1 MRQAK
6 TGWKWATALF
16 SLLLTVLIWQQGLQ
30 ESFERPSVAPKIS
43 LMQAEMAVSASSSIP
58 KSIKDVFL
66 DLEPQKKL
74 YQALNNISLDQ
85 LEDRQRLLLA
95 LLEDSEDTQKIIL
108 KKDFNDTN
116 FQTIR
121 NFILERKKGKES
133 RGFPEFNEIE
143 LEELDPFLYQ
153 LSCSSFGFTD
163 EKCINKK
170 FNTITAV
177 RLLSSQ
183 LFPFIAS
190 LIGSILLI
198 RYTLVFIRKKNTQ
211 WPEIISPPLSIL
223 DMILLIS
230 GGFVIIGEVVFPALI
245 IPITDGLFNNL
256 SSPLKDSLRVFIG
269 YCSMTIGPLLIIRY
283 QLNALVSSEIKGG
296 WLQWQIK
303 PIKEGIL
310 KAIGGWL
317 MIMPLVLLIGWLMN
331 EIVGDQGGSNP
342 LLDLVLN
349 SDEIVPILFLLIT
362 TVILAPVFEELV
374 FRGVL
379 LPVLVSK
386 VGKISGLILSALIFA
401 LAHLSVGELP
411 PLFVLGI
418 GLGLMRLSS
427 GRLFPCALMHSL
439 WNGVTFASLL
449 LVA

>member
-74 YQALNNISLDQ
+74 YQALNNISFDQ

-95 LLEDSEDTQKIIL
+95 LLEDSEDAQKIIL
-108 KKDFNDTN
+108 TKDFNDKN

-121 NFILERKKGKES
+121 NFILERKKGKEL
-133 RGFPEFNEIE
+133 REFPDFKEI
-143 LEELDPFLYQ
+143 ELDPFIYQ
-153 LSCSSFGFTD
+153 VSCSSLGFND
-163 EKCINKK
+163 EKCINKRY
-170 FNTITAV
+170 NSITAA

-183 LFPFIAS
+183 LLPFIAS

-211 WPEIISPPLSIL
+211 WPEIIAPPLSIL

-230 GGFVIIGEVVFPALI
+230 GGFVVIGEVIFPALI

-283 QLNALVSSEIKGG
+283 QLKALVSSEIKGG

-310 KAIGGWL
+310 KAISGWL

-331 EIVGDQGGSNP
+331 EIIGDQGGSNP

-349 SDEIVPILFLLIT
+349 SDELVPILFLLIT

-386 VGKISGLILSALIFA
+386 IGKISGLVLSALIFA

-427 GRLFPCALMHSL
+427 GRLLPCALMHSL

>member
-6 TGWKWATALF
+6 TRWKWAMALF
-16 SLLLTVLIWQQGLQ
+16 SLLLTVLIWRQGLQ

-58 KSIKDVFL
+58 ETIKDVFL
-66 DLEPQKKL
+66 GSKPQEKL
-74 YQALNNISLDQ
+74 YKTLRKIPFEQ

-95 LLEDSEDTQKIIL
+95 VLEESEDEQKLIL
-108 KKDFNDTN
+108 KKN
-116 FQTIR
+116 FKDKSYETIR
-121 NFILERKKGKES
+121 TSILDKQIGKDVNK
-133 RGFPEFNEIE
+133 FPEFNEIK
-143 LEELDPFLYQ
+143 LDPLLYQ
-153 LSCSSFGFTD
+153 ISCSDLGFSN
-163 EKCINKK
+163 EKCINEKY
-170 FNTITAV
+170 NSRTAI

-183 LFPFIAS
+183 LLPFFSS

-198 RYTLVFIRKKNTQ
+198 RYAFIFLRNKNTQ
-211 WPEIISPPLSIL
+211 WPEIISPPLSLI
-223 DMILLIS
+223 DMILLVS
-230 GGFVIIGEVVFPALI
+230 GGFVVIGEVVFPAI
-245 IPITDGLFNNL
+245 VIPITDLLFNNL
-256 SSPLKDSLRVFIG
+256 SSPLRESLRVFIG
-269 YCSMTIGPLLIIRY
+269 YSSMTLAPLFIIRY
-283 QLNALVSSEIKGG
+283 QLMGLVPSGIDGG
-296 WLQWQIK
+296 WLQWKIK
-303 PIKEGIL
+303 PLKEGLI
-310 KAIGGWL
+310 KSISGWL

-342 LLDLVLN
+342 LLELVLG
-349 SDEIVPILFLLIT
+349 SDEFIPLFLLLIT
-362 TVILAPVFEELV
+362 TVVLAPVFEELV
-374 FRGVL
+374 FRGIL

-386 VGKISGLILSALIFA
+386 VGKISGVLLSALIFA

-439 WNGVTFASLL
+439 WNGVTFISLL